1 MYPIPFVEPSDFIK
15 LGQLCE
21 RLGYDSVW
29 GNDHITTQKYV
40 QELFPGQQPA
50 FYEPLITLM
59 AIGAATTTLRLG
71 TALLV
76 LPMRDPVYLAKQV
89 TTLDQLSNGRFTLGV
104 GLGAYREE
112 FAAWNSRLAK
122 ARRGDMLDEGLDGAV
137 EAAQPDTRQ
146 PRRTSSTPSRTSSSL
161 PKARQKPFPLFIGGH
176 SIETVERA
184 ARIGEGWLPGWRPLS
199 EMKERIELLRRRVGR
214 VSAAIRN
221 PSRWRRSS
229 SFTIAKTMEDAER
242 IYMES
247 GLVAHRKSL
256 AYTGRDLS
264 QQVVANLVG
273 SPDVILEK
281 IAYLRSIGV
290 DHCCALMIP
299 GELHVRAHR
308 ADRMVRRGRDEAC
321 PRLMG
326 TKTPIGVC
334 IAERID
340 DRIVV
345 RRPFDQDAVSPSS
358 ASRFR

>member
-1 MYPIPFVEPSDFIK
+1 MKFSICLPTGFEGVMYPIPFVEPGDFVK
-15 LGQLCE
+15 LGLLCE

-71 TALLV
+71 TSLLV

-89 TTLDQLSNGRFTLGV
+89 TTLDQLTNGRFTLGV

-122 ARRGDMLDEGLDGAV
+122 ARRGDMMDEGLEALLKLLYQTQASHEGKFYAFKDV
-137 EAAQPDTRQ
+137 EMA
-146 PRRTSSTPSRTSSSL
+146 
-161 PKARQKPFPLFIGGH
+161 PKARQNPFPLFIGGH
-176 SIETVERA
+176 SMESVDRA
-184 ARIGEGWLPGWRPLS
+184 AKLGEGWLPGWRPLN
-199 EMKERIELLRRRVGR
+199 EMKERIEHLRRRAEEYGR
-214 VSAAIRN
+214 DPKSIEIA
-221 PSRWRRSS
+221 PQF
-229 SFTIAKTMEDAER
+229 SFTIAKTMEEAER

-273 SPDVILEK
+273 SADVILEK

-290 DHCCALMIP
+290 DHCCALMVP
-299 GELHVRAHR
+299 ANSMSELIEQIEWFAEHVMKRVPA
-308 ADRMVRRGRDEAC
+308 
-321 PRLMG
+321 
-326 TKTPIGVC
+326 
-334 IAERID
+334 
-340 DRIVV
+340 
-345 RRPFDQDAVSPSS
+345 
-358 ASRFR
+358 

>member
-1 MYPIPFVEPSDFIK
+1 MKFSIGLPTGFEGVMYPIPFVQPEDFVR

-21 RLGYDSVW
+21 RLGYNSVW
-29 GNDHITTQKYV
+29 GNDHITTQHYV
-40 QELFPGQQPA
+40 RELFPGKPPA

-89 TTLDQLSNGRFTLGV
+89 TSLDQLSNGRFILGV

-112 FAAWNSRLAK
+112 FTAWNSRLAK
-122 ARRGDMLDEGLDGAV
+122 ARRGDMLDEGLEVLLKLLYDKSASHEGQFYAF
-137 EAAQPDTRQ
+137 EDIE
-146 PRRTSSTPSRTSSSL
+146 L
-161 PKARQKPFPLFIGGH
+161 FPKAKQTPFPLFIGGH
-176 SIETVERA
+176 HVESVQRA
-184 ARIGEGWLPGWRPLS
+184 ARIGQGWLPGWRPLS
-199 EMKERIELLRRRVGR
+199 EMKERIELLHRRAAEHGR
-214 VSAAIRN
+214 DPKSIEVA
-221 PSRWRRSS
+221 PQF
-229 SFTIAKTMEDAER
+229 SFTVAKTMEEAER

-281 IAYLRSIGV
+281 IGYLRSIGV

-299 GELHVRAHR
+299 ANSMAELTDQIEWFA
-308 ADRMVRRGRDEAC
+308 ADVMKRVPA
-321 PRLMG
+321 
-326 TKTPIGVC
+326 
-334 IAERID
+334 
-340 DRIVV
+340 
-345 RRPFDQDAVSPSS
+345 
-358 ASRFR
+358 

>member
-1 MYPIPFVEPSDFIK
+1 MKFSICLPTGFEGVMYPIPFVEPGDFVK
-15 LGQLCE
+15 LGLLCE

-71 TALLV
+71 TSLLV

-89 TTLDQLSNGRFTLGV
+89 TTLDQLTNGRFTLGV

-122 ARRGDMLDEGLDGAV
+122 ARRGDMMDEGLEALLKLLYETRASHEGKFYAFKDV
-137 EAAQPDTRQ
+137 EMA
-146 PRRTSSTPSRTSSSL
+146 
-161 PKARQKPFPLFIGGH
+161 PKARQNPFPLFIGGH
-176 SIETVERA
+176 SMESVDRA
-184 ARIGEGWLPGWRPLS
+184 AKLGEGWLPGWRPLN
-199 EMKERIELLRRRVGR
+199 EMKERIEHLRRRAEEYGR
-214 VSAAIRN
+214 DPKSIEIA
-221 PSRWRRSS
+221 PQF

-242 IYMES
+242 VYMES

-273 SPDVILEK
+273 SADVILEK

-290 DHCCALMIP
+290 DHCCALMVP
-299 GELHVRAHR
+299 ANSMSELI
-308 ADRMVRRGRDEAC
+308 EQ
-321 PRLMG
+321 
-326 TKTPIGVC
+326 IEWF
-334 IAERID
+334 AEDVMKR
-340 DRIVV
+340 V
-345 RRPFDQDAVSPSS
+345 PA
-358 ASRFR
+358 

>member
-1 MYPIPFVEPSDFIK
+1 MKFSICLPTGFEGVMYPIPFVQPADFIK

-40 QELFPGQQPA
+40 RELFPGQQPA

-89 TTLDQLSNGRFTLGV
+89 TTLDRLSDGRFTLGV

-122 ARRGDMLDEGLDGAV
+122 IRRGDMMDEALEALLKLLYQTRASHQGQFYAFRDV
-137 EAAQPDTRQ
+137 ELA
-146 PRRTSSTPSRTSSSL
+146 
-161 PKARQKPFPLFIGGH
+161 PKALQNPFPLFIGGH
-176 SIETVERA
+176 SIEAVDRA
-184 ARIGEGWLPGWRPLS
+184 AKLGQGWLPGWRPLA
-199 EMKERIELLRRRVGR
+199 EIKERIERLHRCAEEFGR
-214 VSAAIRN
+214 DPNTIEVA
-221 PSRWRRSS
+221 PQF
-229 SFTIAKTMEDAER
+229 SFTIAKTMEEAER

-264 QQVVANLVG
+264 QQIVANLVG
-273 SPDVILEK
+273 SPDIILEK
-281 IAYLRSIGV
+281 IAYLDSIGV
-290 DHCCALMIP
+290 EHCCALMIP
-299 GELHVRAHR
+299 ANSMSELIEQIEWFA
-308 ADRMVRRGRDEAC
+308 ADVMKR
-321 PRLMG
+321 
-326 TKTPIGVC
+326 TPSWPG
-334 IAERID
+334 
-340 DRIVV
+340 
-345 RRPFDQDAVSPSS
+345 SS
-358 ASRFR
+358 R

>member
-1 MYPIPFVEPSDFIK
+1 MKFSICLPTGFEGVMYPIPFVEPGDFVR
-15 LGQLCE
+15 LGLLCE

-71 TALLV
+71 TSLLV

-89 TTLDQLSNGRFTLGV
+89 TTLDQLTDGRFTLGV

-122 ARRGDMLDEGLDGAV
+122 ARRGDMMDEGLEALLKLLYQTSASHEGKFYAFKDV
-137 EAAQPDTRQ
+137 EMA
-146 PRRTSSTPSRTSSSL
+146 
-161 PKARQKPFPLFIGGH
+161 PKARQQPFPLFIGGH
-176 SIETVERA
+176 SMESVDRA
-184 ARIGEGWLPGWRPLS
+184 ARLGEGWLPGWRPLS
-199 EMKERIELLRRRVGR
+199 EMKERIEYLRRRATECGR
-214 VSAAIRN
+214 DPKSIEVA
-221 PSRWRRSS
+221 PQF
-229 SFTIAKTMEDAER
+229 SFTIARTMEEAER

-281 IAYLRSIGV
+281 VAYLRSIGV
-290 DHCCALMIP
+290 DHCCSLMVP
-299 GELHVRAHR
+299 ANSMSELI
-308 ADRMVRRGRDEAC
+308 EQ
-321 PRLMG
+321 
-326 TKTPIGVC
+326 IEWF
-334 IAERID
+334 AEDVIKR
-340 DRIVV
+340 V
-345 RRPFDQDAVSPSS
+345 PA
-358 ASRFR
+358 